1 MNTTSTKPLLLSKKG
16 FRELKKAIA
25 ELEHDQKM
33 TIQALRD
40 LDKTNAHEERLERV
54 EKLAQLESIESEL
67 ADKRLALSEAK
78 LLPSKRA
85 RLKVAIGS
93 VVDLIDQQGR
103 LFRYTIVD
111 SMEADPSDGRISA
124 VSPLGSNL
132 IGKAAKD
139 VVEFGNGLRTQRLK
153 LVRIM

>member
-1 MNTTSTKPLLLSKKG
+1 MNTTSTRPLLLSKKG
-16 FRELKKAIA
+16 FHELKKNIA
-25 ELEHDQKM
+25 QLEHDQAM
-33 TIQALRD
+33 ILQALRD

-54 EKLAQLESIESEL
+54 EKLAQLEAVESEL
-67 ADKRLALSEAK
+67 ADKRLALSQAK

-93 VVDLIDQQGR
+93 VVDLIDQQDR

-111 SMEADPSDGRISA
+111 SIEANPSDGRISA
-124 VSPLGSNL
+124 ASPLGSSL
-132 IGKAAKD
+132 LGKAAKD
-139 VVEFGNGLRTQRLK
+139 IVEFGNGLRTQQLQ